1 MSDNISLAERKKRL
15 DKLSDGFNE
24 KLGKPI
30 IGRLSHNETL
40 KERLTVS
47 FVKTPS
53 LRVNEALGGGW
64 AKGRIS
70 ILAGNPDSGIN
81 ILY

>member
-1 MSDNISLAERKKRL
+1 MSEMTLAERKKRL
-15 DKLSDGFNE
+15 DKLSDGYNKE
-24 KLGKPI
+24 KGKTI
-30 IGRLSHNETL
+30 IGRLSHNEDL
-40 KERLTVS
+40 KNKLKVTFIE
-47 FVKTPS
+47 TPS
-53 LRVNEALGGGW
+53 LNVNAALGGGW

>member
-1 MSDNISLAERKKRL
+1 MSMTLAERKKRL
-15 DKLSDGFNE
+15 DKLSDGFNTAQ
-24 KLGKPI
+24 GKSI
-30 IGRLSHNETL
+30 IGRLSHNEDL
-40 KERLTVS
+40 RNKLTVT
-47 FVKTPS
+47 FVETPS
-53 LRVNEALGGGW
+53 MNVNEALGGGW